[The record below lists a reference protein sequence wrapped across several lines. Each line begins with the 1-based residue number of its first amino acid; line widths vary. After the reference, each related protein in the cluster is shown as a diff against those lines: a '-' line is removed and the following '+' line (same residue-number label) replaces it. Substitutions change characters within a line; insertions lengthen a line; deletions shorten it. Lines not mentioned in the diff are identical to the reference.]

1 MTRFSKGDRVS
12 VLNDDVD
19 GVVVS
24 VSGRDVTIETTDGF
38 PMILDE
44 KELIP
49 VAGELK
55 IEIGSVGRILKEK
68 EPERRKAVVREKRTG
83 DIPPPEFDLHIEK
96 LVKNHRILSPHDILT
111 MQTETAK
118 RHIEFAIRN
127 RMPRIV
133 LIHGVGDGILR
144 SELEF
149 LLSRYDNVRF
159 HDGNYQKYGSGAL
172 EVVFT
177 QK

>member
-1 MTRFSKGDRVS
+1 MGRFSKGDRVS
-12 VLNDDVD
+12 ALNDDVN
-19 GVVVS
+19 GVVVA
-24 VSGRDVTIETTDGF
+24 VSGREVTIETTDGF
-38 PMILDE
+38 PMIFDE

-49 VAGELK
+49 VPGELK
-55 IEIGSVGRILKEK
+55 IEIGSIGRILKEK
-68 EPERRKAVVREKRTG
+68 EPERRKTVVRDKRSG

-118 RHIEFAIRN
+118 RHVDFAIRN
-127 RMPRIV
+127 RIPKIV
-133 LIHGVGDGILR
+133 LIHGVGDGVLR

-149 LLSRYDNVRF
+149 LLSRYEQLRF
-159 HDGNYQKYGSGAL
+159 HDGNFQKYGSGAL
-172 EVVFT
+172 EVVFM